1 LPFSLKG
8 HFSKIVCMYKLNYPR
23 HIRSM
28 LKEPPV

>member
-23 HIRSM
+23 HIGSM
-28 LKEPPV
+28 VKEPPI